1 MVQQSEH
8 HITIGIPIV
17 GSICMGRALYDL
29 SNNVLILGP
38 TITILIYFKRIY
50 DCLPKYIK
58 FVVLGPVMGERSSN
72 KIGHIL
78 PRMSGNQNICTMHFD
93 SMISP

>member
-8 HITIGIPIV
+8 HITIGFPIV
-17 GSICMGRALYDL
+17 GSICMGRSLYDL
-29 SNNVLILGP
+29 SNNVVISGP

-58 FVVLGPVMGERSSN
+58 FVVLGRLISEKSSN

-78 PRMSGNQNICTMHFD
+78 PRTSGKKIC
-93 SMISP
+93 